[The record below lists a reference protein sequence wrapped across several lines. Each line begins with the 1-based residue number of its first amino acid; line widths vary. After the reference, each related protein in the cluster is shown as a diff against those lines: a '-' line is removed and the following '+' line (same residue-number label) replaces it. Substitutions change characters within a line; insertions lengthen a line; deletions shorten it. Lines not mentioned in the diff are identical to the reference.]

1 MKNIDPQK
9 WLLLIHQIPPKP
21 NALRVKIWRR
31 LQQVGAASIKQS
43 VYAMPFSEQSRE
55 DLSWILKEIVDG
67 GGDGSISEV
76 RFVEGLTD
84 EQVISLFQKARVSD
98 YEKITQEAT
107 LLLSEYASIQ
117 NDHHEPEVKNPSHVS
132 RLQRRLDEVAAIDF
146 FQAPERGI
154 AEMLI
159 KDLMARLSGQTSRT
173 AIIKEDLDNL
183 KGKTWVTRNNLFVDR
198 FACGWLIRRF
208 VDQMAVF
215 KYVADPQYRPK
226 PGELRFDMFDGEY
239 THVGDLCTF
248 EVMIQR
254 LRLED
259 RALVPIAEVVHDIDL
274 KDAKYGRSEMD
285 GFNALLTGI
294 VVSQPD
300 DDLRMAEGLRIF
312 ENLYAYFRQHTGN

>member
-31 LQQVGAASIKQS
+31 LQQVGAATIKQS

-67 GGDGSISEV
+67 GGDGSISEA
-76 RFVEGLTD
+76 RFIEGLND
-84 EQVISLFQKARVSD
+84 EQVISLFQNARGSD

-107 LLLSEYASIQ
+107 LLLSEYTSNQ
-117 NDHHEPEVKNPSHVS
+117 NGHNEPEVKNPSHVS
-132 RLQRRLDEVAAIDF
+132 RLQRRLDEVSAIDF

-159 KDLMARLSGQTSRT
+159 KDLMARLSGQISRT
-173 AIIKEDLDNL
+173 AIIKEDLDKL

-208 VDQMAVF
+208 VDQTAVF
-215 KYVADPQYRPK
+215 KYVADPQYCPK
-226 PGELRFDMFDGEY
+226 PGEVRFDMFDGEY

-274 KDAKYGRSEMD
+274 KDAKYGRSETD

-294 VVSQPD
+294 VASQPD
-300 DDLRMAEGLRIF
+300 DEYRMAEGLRLF
-312 ENLYAYFRQHTGN
+312 ENLYAYFRSHKGN